1 MIKKVT
7 AINKIEEIIIKD
19 VFDFLSKINFVAYD
33 KLKIKSEFYKFKWSF
48 TNPSYILPMKK
59 YIKEQ
64 LQPGFI
70 IGDILLKNVIY
81 KEDILYF
88 IDKINILK
96 NQKNIS
102 QFAPFYIGYNFEKA
116 AFNELKKNGVI
127 IINIQ
132 QFFSKKY
139 YETLKNIFEI
149 FIGAYE
155 MLKENP
161 EKIIKLFE
169 KLEKLEGEMN
179 NIKGESFE
187 LIPAYYLSIH
197 TIYNNFEINKII
209 KYEGKKKEIDLKA
222 INNNNEIK
230 IIECKATRYEIDID
244 YTKKWIKEKIPF
256 INKWLKNHDFY
267 RNRKIIHE
275 IWSTGGFS
283 EDSLKLLRESK
294 KSTKK
299 YQINYYDYNDMY
311 DLFEKDKK
319 LRKILYDNYSVEKY
333 VK

>member
-1 MIKKVT
+1 
-7 AINKIEEIIIKD
+7 
-19 VFDFLSKINFVAYD
+19 VAYD
-33 KLKIKSEFYKFKWSF
+33 KLKINSEFYKFKWSF
-48 TNPSYILPMKK
+48 TTPSYILPMKK

-102 QFAPFYIGYNFEKA
+102 KFAPIYIGYNFEKA

-161 EKIIKLFE
+161 EKIIILFK

-187 LIPAYYLSIH
+187 LIPAYYLSIY
-197 TIYNNFEINKII
+197 TNFNYFEFNKKI
-209 KYEGKKKEIDLKA
+209 KYEGKKKEIDLIA
-222 INNNNEIK
+222 INNSNEIK

-244 YTKKWIKEKIPF
+244 YTEKWIKENIPF